1 VSKRASIHNARRRGL
16 AATAAAAAAIAGI
29 AAAVVFAGAPGGP
42 EPAAAGAQ
50 SPPNIVVLLTDD
62 QEPESLKVMNT
73 VANELK
79 DKGVTMKRYYNNFPL
94 CCPSRATLLTG
105 QYAHNHD
112 ILANQ
117 APEGGFGK
125 FDELH
130 GNDYL
135 PLWLQQAGYTTGFVG
150 KFMNEYA
157 EPDEYGTT
165 PTTVPRGWND
175 WRALAPANAQY
186 FDYTLNQ
193 NGVLTGYG
201 ARNRD
206 YSTDVFTTKAKK
218 FIRRSA
224 PSASPFF
231 LLLGY
236 AAPHGG
242 GGGSPGR
249 SCNRGARPAPRH
261 LRALRKLDKKERFAF
276 PPSFNE
282 AKITDK
288 PTSVQQMGPLTAGQ
302 IRDIKRKRRCAW
314 ESLLAVDESVGE
326 VTAEL
331 ERAGENRD
339 TYVFFL
345 SDNGYLRGEHRIRNQ
360 KRYLYEESARVP
372 FIVRGPGVARGE
384 SSFDVVAN
392 ADLTSTL
399 LQISGASP
407 GTPQDGVSLLPNFH
421 NPNAETGRAI
431 LLEAYAGQEILGL
444 RTSRYLYT
452 EWDTQLP
459 QPELEL
465 YDTYVDPYQLQNL
478 AHDPRYGGVVASLR
492 DQLDQL
498 IGCVGAECSGGRFA
512 ELTFPQTGGPGP
524 KGCTRE
530 PVVARLAP
538 QNPDDV
544 ASVSFRAGKKSTP
557 EDFAAPY
564 EAVLPYGAIRRELP
578 KAADVLGVAV
588 YDDGR
593 RVAVPAKLRACAR
606 E

>member
-1 VSKRASIHNARRRGL
+1 ALL
-16 AATAAAAAAIAGI
+16 AG
-29 AAAVVFAGAPGGP
+29 GPGGP

-50 SPPNIVVLLTDD
+50 SPPNIVVLYTDD

-73 VANELK
+73 VADQLK
-79 DKGVTMKRYYNNFPL
+79 AKGVTMKRFYNNFPL

-112 ILANQ
+112 ILSNQ
-117 APEGGFGK
+117 SPEGGFGK

-130 GNDYL
+130 GNNYL
-135 PLWLQQAGYTTGFVG
+135 PLWLQQAGYTTSFIG

-157 EPDEYGTT
+157 VPDEYGTT

-175 WRALAPANAQY
+175 WRALAPARAQY

-193 NGVLTGYG
+193 NGVLTRFGN
-201 ARNRD
+201 RNRD

-218 FIRRSA
+218 FIRRTA
-224 PSASPFF
+224 PGPSPFF
-231 LLLGY
+231 LMLGY

-261 LRALRKLDKKERFAF
+261 LRALRKLDKKERFEF

-288 PTSVQQMGPLTAGQ
+288 PSSVQQMPPLTAGQ
-302 IRDIKRKRRCAW
+302 IRDLKRKRRCAW
-314 ESLLAVDESVGE
+314 ESLLAVDESVDE
-326 VTAEL
+326 ITAEL
-331 ERAGENRD
+331 KRSGENRD

-345 SDNGYLRGEHRIRNQ
+345 SDNGILRGEHRIRNQ

-372 FIVRGPGVARGE
+372 FIVRGPGVARGK

-399 LQISGASP
+399 LQIAGASP
-407 GTPQDGVSLLPNFH
+407 GLTQDGRSLIPNFS
-421 NPNAETGRAI
+421 NPKAESGRAI
-431 LLEAYAGQEILGL
+431 LLEAYAGQEIIGL
-444 RTSRYLYT
+444 RTSRYLYA
-452 EWDTQLP
+452 EWDTELP
-459 QPELEL
+459 QTELEL
-465 YDTYVDPYQLQNL
+465 YDTYADRYQLQNL
-478 AHDPRYGGVVASLR
+478 AYDPRYGGVVADLGN
-492 DQLDQL
+492 QLDDL
-498 IGCVGAECSGGRFA
+498 IDCAGPECSVGRTA
-512 ELTFPQTGGPGP
+512 QLSFPTTGGSGP

-530 PVVARLAP
+530 PVVARL
-538 QNPDDV
+538 NPGNADDV
-544 ASVSFRAGKKSTP
+544 ASVSFRAGKKATP
-557 EDFAAPY
+557 EDYAPPY
-564 EAVLPYGAIRRELP
+564 EAVLPYGAIRRALP

-606 E
+606 K